1 MASSSIGSVAIYLG
15 NLLLEEAQYLAAVE
29 EKVKELQSEL
39 EWMQCF
45 LMDIDKNQCKDA
57 LLRKWVFE
65 IKDLAYEV
73 EDLIENHI
81 LIVSHENQ
89 NIDCLLDPLLWLT
102 SCLRDTKTLH
112 NIGSE
117 IDAVTAKITKMS
129 SRLERYG
136 VRTSYGY
143 HLSNVVMKQKSMIVE
158 QRRTYAHDRDDN
170 IVGLEQ
176 SVAQLV
182 ERLQGGC
189 QETIVVLHGMGGIGK
204 TTLAKEVF
212 NDKALQDILLQLVP
226 ENEKASVQRL
236 QDLEL
241 PGKLYDKLK
250 QKKCLVVLDDVWFK
264 NDWNR
269 LQHAFPVSDTSHGS
283 KLLITTRD
291 PQILSGSNLAND
303 LVFYSPLNFL
313 DDEKSWQLLQKTTN
327 FQKHD
332 AEL

>member
-45 LMDIDKNQCKDA
+45 LLDMDKNQCKDA

-136 VRTSYGY
+136 VKTSYGY

-170 IVGLEQ
+170 IVGLEE

-189 QETIVVLHGMGGIGK
+189 QEKIVSKFDGFAWAYISQQ
-204 TTLAKEVF
+204 
-212 NDKALQDILLQLVP
+212 LQLEPVCRDILLQLVP
-226 ENEKASVQRL
+226 EDEKKSVRSL
-236 QDLEL
+236 QDSEL
-241 PGKLYDKLK
+241 PGELYDKLK
-250 QKKCLVVLDDVWFK
+250 QKNYLVILDDVWFK
-264 NDWNR
+264 KDWEHLER
-269 LQHAFPVSDTSHGS
+269 VFPLSDTSHGS

-291 PQILSGSNLAND
+291 PQILSGSSLADD
-303 LVFYSPLNFL
+303 LIFYSQLDLL
-313 DDEKSWQLLQKTTN
+313 DDKKSWKLLEKTAN
-327 FQKHD
+327 FQKQD
-332 AEL
+332 A

>member
-45 LMDIDKNQCKDA
+45 LLDMDKNQCKDA

-89 NIDCLLDPLLWLT
+89 NIDCLLDPLIWLT

-136 VRTSYGY
+136 VRTSYG
-143 HLSNVVMKQKSMIVE
+143 
-158 QRRTYAHDRDDN
+158 D
-170 IVGLEQ
+170 
-176 SVAQLV
+176 
-182 ERLQGGC
+182 C
-189 QETIVVLHGMGGIGK
+189 QEKIVVLHGMGGIGK

-212 NDKALQDILLQLVP
+212 NNKALQNKFDGFAWAYISQHLQYELVCKNILLQLTP
-226 ENEKASVQRL
+226 ENEKDSVKNL
-236 QDLEL
+236 QDSEL

-291 PQILSGSNLAND
+291 PQILSGSSLADD
-303 LVFYSPLNFL
+303 LIFYSQLDLL
-313 DDEKSWQLLQKTTN
+313 DDKKSWQLLEKTAN
-327 FQKHD
+327 FQKQG
-332 AEL
+332 A

>member
-15 NLLLEEAQYLAAVE
+15 NLLLEEAQYLAAVK
-29 EKVKELQSEL
+29 EKVKDLQSEL

-136 VRTSYGY
+136 VKSSYGNY
-143 HLSNVVMKQKSMIVE
+143 LSNVVIKQKSMMVE

-170 IVGLEQ
+170 FVGQE
-176 SVAQLV
+176 SVDELV
-182 ERLQGGC
+182 KRLQGGC
-189 QETIVVLHGMGGIGK
+189 QAKIV
-204 TTLAKEVF
+204 
-212 NDKALQDILLQLVP
+212 DILLQLVP
-226 ENEKASVQRL
+226 ENEKDSVQRL
-236 QDLEL
+236 QDSQL

-250 QKKCLVVLDDVWFK
+250 QKICLVVLDDVWFK
-264 NDWNR
+264 NDWNL
-269 LQHAFPVSDTSHGS
+269 LQRAFPPSEISHGS

-291 PQILSGSNLAND
+291 PQILSGSGVAND
-303 LVFYSPLNFL
+303 LVIDYPLDIL
-313 DDEKSWQLLQKTTN
+313 DEEKSWELLQKTAN
-327 FQKHD
+327 FQKQG